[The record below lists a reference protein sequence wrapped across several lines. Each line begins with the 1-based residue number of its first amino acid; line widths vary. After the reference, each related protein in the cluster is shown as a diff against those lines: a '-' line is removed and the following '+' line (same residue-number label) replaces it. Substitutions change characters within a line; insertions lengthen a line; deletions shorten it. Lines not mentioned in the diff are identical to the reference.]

1 MALGVVFNGK
11 SGSLHGLHDQNIAY
25 NGHYRCGSGRSHA
38 QCADLLGAS
47 RAEAYIRFLRQ
58 RTVRISR
65 NNDKLQPGI
74 QIVRQLC
81 QLDNFARLARIGNEQ
96 QQVVF
101 LQNTQVSV
109 LCLAGMQKD
118 GGNAGRTK
126 GSSNIHSY
134 LPCLAHAG
142 SYQFP
147 FFAVYLFYDEFYRF
161 FVCVRYGDIQYGLRG
176 RRVSARRYR
185 QG

>member
-38 QCADLLGAS
+38 QCADLLRAS

-58 RTVRISR
+58 RTVRIAR

-74 QIVRQLC
+74 QVVRQLC

-126 GSSNIHSY
+126 VVAIFIAICPA
-134 LPCLAHAG
+134 LPMPEVT
-142 SYQFP
+142 SFP
-147 FFAVYLFYDEFYRF
+147 F
-161 FVCVRYGDIQYGLRG
+161 LRCTCSTMSSTAFSYASVTG
-176 RRVSARRYR
+176 IFNTACASFCKSS
-185 QG
+185 